1 MTEIED
7 VASEVRQHYGVTLA
21 ALVMG
26 ALAYAL
32 SQTLVA
38 PALPEIQRELGT
50 TTTTVTYVLTVYLLS
65 ASIATPI
72 LGRFGDMFGKERML
86 LLTLIFFAVG
96 STLCAISSSIEV
108 LILGRMIQGA
118 AGAVFP
124 LSFGI
129 IRDEFPPERV
139 AAGIGLISATFGIG
153 GGVGLVLSGVIVDNL
168 SYEWIFW
175 LGLASVAIAIPAV
188 HFFVPES
195 PIKNPAKIDWGGAGL
210 LSAGL
215 ISLLVGISEG
225 NSWGWGSPRV
235 VALFIL
241 AAIILTFWVRF
252 ERRHPEPLVD
262 MKMMRRRAVFT
273 TNATGFLIGF
283 GMFGSFILIPQFVQM
298 PTAAGFGFGSTVTE
312 AGLFM
317 LPSAGVMLFAGP
329 IAGTLGT
336 RYGSRLPLIIGTVL
350 TGLAFVALALFHD
363 SHLPIYLTSAVLG
376 LGIGFSFAAM
386 ANLVVEAVDQSETGI
401 ATGINTIMRTIGG
414 SLGGQIAA
422 SIVAASVV
430 TTTGLPKESG
440 FTEAFVI
447 SAVAMGFAVIAALF
461 VPGRQSTS
469 TSSTGGRD
477 MASVAVER
485 E

>member
-1 MTEIED
+1 M
-7 VASEVRQHYGVTLA
+7 LA
-21 ALVMG
+21 MA
-26 ALAYAL
+26 
-32 SQTLVA
+32 
-38 PALPEIQRELGT
+38 
-50 TTTTVTYVLTVYLLS
+50 VLT
-65 ASIATPI
+65 
-72 LGRFGDMFGKERML
+72 
-86 LLTLIFFAVG
+86 
-96 STLCAISSSIEV
+96 
-108 LILGRMIQGA
+108 
-118 AGAVFP
+118 
-124 LSFGI
+124 
-129 IRDEFPPERV
+129 
-139 AAGIGLISATFGIG
+139 
-153 GGVGLVLSGVIVDNL
+153 
-168 SYEWIFW
+168 
-175 LGLASVAIAIPAV
+175 
-188 HFFVPES
+188 
-195 PIKNPAKIDWGGAGL
+195 
-210 LSAGL
+210 
-215 ISLLVGISEG
+215 
-225 NSWGWGSPRV
+225 
-235 VALFIL
+235 
-241 AAIILTFWVRF
+241 
-252 ERRHPEPLVD
+252 
-262 MKMMRRRAVFT
+262 
-273 TNATGFLIGF
+273 
-283 GMFGSFILIPQFVQM
+283 
-298 PTAAGFGFGSTVTE
+298 
-312 AGLFM
+312 
-317 LPSAGVMLFAGP
+317 P
-329 IAGTLGT
+329 IAGKLGT

>member
-1 MTEIED
+1 MI
-7 VASEVRQHYGVTLA
+7 
-21 ALVMG
+21 
-26 ALAYAL
+26 
-32 SQTLVA
+32 
-38 PALPEIQRELGT
+38 GT
-50 TTTTVTYVLTVYLLS
+50 H
-65 ASIATPI
+65 
-72 LGRFGDMFGKERML
+72 
-86 LLTLIFFAVG
+86 
-96 STLCAISSSIEV
+96 
-108 LILGRMIQGA
+108 LGRMIQGA

-262 MKMMRRRAVFT
+262 MKMIDGGCLPPMRRASDRIRNVR
-273 TNATGFLIGF
+273 
-283 GMFGSFILIPQFVQM
+283 SFILIPSLSKC
-298 PTAAGFGFGSTVTE
+298 PPAGFGFK
-312 AGLFM
+312 
-317 LPSAGVMLFAGP
+317 P
-329 IAGTLGT
+329 
-336 RYGSRLPLIIGTVL
+336 R
-350 TGLAFVALALFHD
+350 
-363 SHLPIYLTSAVLG
+363 
-376 LGIGFSFAAM
+376 
-386 ANLVVEAVDQSETGI
+386 
-401 ATGINTIMRTIGG
+401 
-414 SLGGQIAA
+414 
-422 SIVAASVV
+422 
-430 TTTGLPKESG
+430 
-440 FTEAFVI
+440 
-447 SAVAMGFAVIAALF
+447 
-461 VPGRQSTS
+461 
-469 TSSTGGRD
+469 
-477 MASVAVER
+477 
-485 E
+485 